1 MFEVGDVAPDVGR
14 GFGKELVQG
23 EKEEGR
29 REDYPSWQSPRAGKD
44 GACERRNTDVQNSRC
59 EGFVRGL
66 EALYSSYYNY
76 RPVSVKTTYLVVS
89 KASNSRSTACSI
101 PIHLETQPCT

>member
-44 GACERRNTDVQNSRC
+44 GACERRNTDVQNSRR
-59 EGFVRGL
+59 EGFFRSF
-66 EALYSSYYNY
+66 EALYSSY
-76 RPVSVKTTYLVVS
+76 
-89 KASNSRSTACSI
+89 
-101 PIHLETQPCT
+101 